1 MFLVMTILKSNWS
14 SEKSQN
20 PHPLKAEGAAP
31 GGCVN
36 ETELR
41 GILELHI
48 GDSLAKK
55 GQVLYSGIETLA
67 RGKFY
72 FIGFNP
78 AIDLSNR
85 PLGTIPLGKTNW
97 SAYRDQC
104 WTCGEWNACKPHG
117 QKRHQKQAIKI
128 MAELGVAQP
137 EKVFAT
143 NLVFEESAGI
153 DDVYALDRLHRYWA
167 VHRHLLA
174 EVRPEIIVCFG
185 KQEPRSAFGYLC
197 RVAQRHDPVRTG
209 GGFKRFSGTF
219 DLGHGE
225 PLTATVIGVRHPSYP
240 SRVDGLREFA
250 GV

>member
-1 MFLVMTILKSNWS
+1 M
-14 SEKSQN
+14 
-20 PHPLKAEGAAP
+20 
-31 GGCVN
+31 N
-36 ETELR
+36 EIELR
-41 GILELHI
+41 KILEHHI
-48 GDSLAKK
+48 GDSLGKK

-67 RGKFY
+67 RGRFY

-78 AIDLSNR
+78 AIDPSNR
-85 PLGTIPLGKTNW
+85 ELRTIPLGNTNW

-219 DLGHGE
+219 DLGHGQ
-225 PLTATVIGVRHPSYP
+225 PLTAKVIGVRHPSYP